1 MTTTSLKLSESL
13 KERIIKV
20 AAHKGQSAHAY
31 MVSTIEKSIGAEEQR
46 REFVDSALAARRAWL
61 KTGKSF
67 SAEEVFAN
75 VGVRVGVRARR
86 GRVGSGSAAR
96 VSK

>member
-1 MTTTSLKLSESL
+1 MTTTSLKLSEGL

-20 AAHKGQSAHAY
+20 AARKGQSAHAY
-31 MVSTIEKSIGAEEQR
+31 MVLAIEKSIDVEEQR
-46 REFVDSALAARRAWL
+46 REFIDRALAARSAWL

-67 SAEEVFAN
+67 SAEEVFAS
-75 VGVRVGVRARR
+75 VGVRTRR
-86 GRVGSGSAAR
+86 GRAGSGSAAR